1 MAPAKK
7 KAKAAP
13 AKAAPAKSGNKGG
26 GAYLFALVG
35 LIVLGLMI
43 FAAPALLLFAVGV
56 IPAMVAYVVDR
67 EPGRNATLA
76 VAAANFAGVAPF
88 IFELL
93 VKGPTMDRA
102 LGMLT
107 DVFVIAVCSGR
118 RASAGCW
125 SWGCPGSR
133 RSTSKLKSDRC
144 AASRNGS
151 SRSGASRSRHPPR

>member
-56 IPAMVAYVVDR
+56 IPAMGAYVVDR

-93 VKGPTMDRA
+93 GKRPDHGPRA
-102 LGMLT
+102 G
-107 DVFVIAVCSGR
+107 DA
-118 RASAGCW
+118 
-125 SWGCPGSR
+125 
-133 RSTSKLKSDRC
+133 DRC
-144 AASRNGS
+144 LRDCRDVRDGGHRLVAGPGDAQGRDGLH
-151 SRSGASRSRHPPR
+151 RS